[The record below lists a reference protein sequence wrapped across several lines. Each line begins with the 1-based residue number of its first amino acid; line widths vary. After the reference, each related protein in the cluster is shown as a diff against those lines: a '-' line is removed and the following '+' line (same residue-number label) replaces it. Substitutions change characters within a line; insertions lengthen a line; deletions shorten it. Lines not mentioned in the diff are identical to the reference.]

1 MRENDYLDPGV
12 EGRII
17 LKINLQEVGFGDMEG
32 IELAQDRHRW
42 RELSNALMNL
52 GVAQNEGKFLG

>member
-1 MRENDYLDPGV
+1 LDPGV